1 MGYIPAKCP
10 QCGANI
16 NVDVEKE
23 TGICEACGTKF
34 VTEKVIQNTVV
45 NNSTAYN
52 IQNAVFNITAPASG
66 TDINKQ
72 ETAESPAVTDGE
84 VSEGGEAAAAS
95 GMKDKATAAF
105 HKGKAFMTRHGNI
118 WQIVKFTLI
127 SLIAFLA
134 EFATMYALQ
143 YGLEGVCGD
152 EHFKWFIFDYA
163 AGREGAFGTAGFI
176 AMLGSKCI
184 AEIIS
189 FTINRK
195 KTFKANNNVVFSVIM
210 YVITV
215 IALILFTTWLAGVL
229 GDAMGPAIGA
239 DAGNTISKML
249 SSIISFV
256 VIFLMDKFVIMR
268 NVKGKGEETSTD
280 EETAAD
286 GETAEALAADTA
298 DGMNV
303 TCDSTDA
310 EENEAVT
317 EISSGDRE

>member
-1 MGYIPAKCP
+1 M
-10 QCGANI
+10 N
-16 NVDVEKE
+16 E
-23 TGICEACGTKF
+23 TTKDAAVQAEEELRENA
-34 VTEKVIQNTVV
+34 VTEAA
-45 NNSTAYN
+45 SETADE
-52 IQNAVFNITAPASG
+52 A
-66 TDINKQ
+66 
-72 ETAESPAVTDGE
+72 AESPAVTDGE
-84 VSEGGEAAAAS
+84 VSEGGDEAAQS
-95 GMKDKATAAF
+95 GVKGKATAAF

-127 SLIAFLA
+127 SCIAFIA

-143 YGLEGVCGD
+143 YGLEGVCGN
-152 EHFKWFIFDYA
+152 EHFHWFIFDYA

-195 KTFKANNNVVFSVIM
+195 KTFKANNNVVFSAIM

-215 IALILFTTWLAGVL
+215 VALIIFTTWLAGVL

-239 DAGNTISKML
+239 HAGNTISKML
-249 SSIISFV
+249 SSVISFV

-268 NVKGKGEETSTD
+268 NVDKGDKEA
-280 EETAAD
+280 AAD
-286 GETAEALAADTA
+286 SAEGEAMAAEALAADTA
-298 DGMNV
+298 EGETI
-303 TCDSTDA
+303 TCDSADA

>member
-1 MGYIPAKCP
+1 MSDTNKDAAIQAEEE
-10 QCGANI
+10 I
-16 NVDVEKE
+16 KE
-23 TGICEACGTKF
+23 NTLPEEADA
-34 VTEKVIQNTVV
+34 EEN
-45 NNSTAYN
+45 
-52 IQNAVFNITAPASG
+52 
-66 TDINKQ
+66 
-72 ETAESPAVTDGE
+72 AESPVVTDGE
-84 VSEGGEAAAAS
+84 VSEGGDEAAQS
-95 GMKDKATAAF
+95 GVKGKATAAF

-143 YGLEGVCGD
+143 YGLADVCGQD
-152 EHFKWFIFDYA
+152 FHWFVFNYDA
-163 AGREGAFGTAGFI
+163 SQGGQATFI

-195 KTFKANNNVVFSVIM
+195 KTFKANNNVVFSAIM

-215 IALILFTTWLAGVL
+215 VALIIFTTWLAGPI
-229 GDAMGPAIGA
+229 GNAMGAHNIDEGLSS
-239 DAGNTISKML
+239 TVSKMVG
-249 SSIISFV
+249 SIISFV

-268 NVKGKGEETSTD
+268 NVENGDKEA
-280 EETAAD
+280 AAD
-286 GETAEALAADTA
+286 SAEGEAMAAEALAADTA
-298 DGMNV
+298 DSETV
-303 TCDSTDA
+303 TCDSTDTAEAADSA